1 MPYNIPFTDEANKGN
16 ITVEDSSINT
26 ETSMK
31 LPGRLT
37 TDYGQS
43 VNENFL
49 HLLENFANASPPANP
64 VEGQLWYDTTQNVDQ
79 LKIYDGTNWVAA
91 GGLKKGPFEPEITN
105 SVAGQLPCN
114 ALTGQPALL
123 QHHSAPVPA
132 NMVEDALVVDAI
144 GPQPAAQRSGADME
158 RVGNFF

>member
-16 ITVEDSSINT
+16 ITVEDQSINT

-64 VEGQLWYDTTQNVDQ
+64 VEGQLWYDTTQEVDQ

-91 GGLKKGPFEPEITN
+91 GGLKKVSFEHDVSN
-105 SVAGQLPCN
+105 SVK
-114 ALTGQPALL
+114 
-123 QHHSAPVPA
+123 
-132 NMVEDALVVDAI
+132 
-144 GPQPAAQRSGADME
+144 
-158 RVGNFF
+158 